1 MFFLKNFG
9 KMLLFLLGLFL
20 ALTWWMRCYTNHGE
34 AYTVENYMD
43 MKVQDAVK
51 KIEKGGF
58 RYVLTDSI
66 FIIDTEP
73 GIVLDQNPKLGEQV
87 KEGRRIYLT
96 ISKSNPDE
104 VSLPSLVGNYDY
116 DQYVKKLKLLNI
128 RASIKEQVFSNKLEP
143 NSILYMYYGD
153 RKITQSDINDGVKVP
168 MGAVLE
174 FVVTTRS
181 GGKVD
186 VPNLVCKT
194 YSEAEF
200 LITASG
206 LKLGAVSGVPGA
218 DNLDDTYV
226 TSQFPDFIPESR
238 VPLGSSVDLTLSES
252 KPAACE

>member
-1 MFFLKNFG
+1 MMLFIV
-9 KMLLFLLGLFL
+9 LLFL
-20 ALTWWMRCYTNHGE
+20 AMSWWMRCYTNHGD

-43 MKVQDAVK
+43 MKVDDAIK
-51 KIEKGGF
+51 KIDKGGF
-58 RYVLTDSI
+58 RYVLTDSV
-66 FIIDTEP
+66 FIIDKEP

-116 DQYVKKLKLLNI
+116 EQYVKKLKLLNL
-128 RASIKEQVFSNKLEP
+128 RATVKEQVFSNKLEP

-153 RKITQSDINDGVKVP
+153 EKITQSDINDGVKIP

-174 FVVTTRS
+174 FVVTTRT
-181 GGKVD
+181 GGKVEI
-186 VPNLVCKT
+186 PNLICKT

-206 LKLGAVSGVPGA
+206 LKLGAVSGVPGSDDL
-218 DNLDDTYV
+218 DNTYV
-226 TSQFPDFIPESR
+226 TSQFPDFVADAM
-238 VPLGSSVDLTLSES
+238 VPLGSTVDLTLSETR
-252 KPAACE
+252 PTACD